1 MSEYSLLCMGLHSS
15 RPVRV
20 PVTLTSIHRRKRQQR
35 AHEHQDRKSWFEV
48 HKNKVLTRPPNF
60 PDLNPVERLWDLLAK
75 QFRSMEAAPHNL
87 QDLKGPV
94 AKMMVQILHH
104 HLFYMIHVA
113 VDISKYA
120 PTLC

>member
-1 MSEYSLLCMGLHSS
+1 MYMLSWRWCSLVVVATFSRIKHPATKEKWLRDGLGS
-15 RPVRV
+15 
-20 PVTLTSIHRRKRQQR
+20 TN
-35 AHEHQDRKSWFEV
+35 EFEV
-48 HKNKVLTRPPNF
+48 LAWSPNS
-60 PDLNPVERLWDLLAK
+60 PDVNPVEHLWDLLAK